1 MRAENPDHQKR
12 PIRQPTIDLLRQQL
26 HKGQVNTTLHSLRG
40 LRLPRSLRSGFVSS
54 TQPYPV
60 FFSTASPFSPTVGWL
75 VTFILILPSDDSRN
89 LTLLVVQAKLLGR
102 LSENISVDVFTP
114 AMSIPEKGSFLREG
128 SFLEYNVCTATRKP
142 GAKKAQSVSIS
153 EERAKAL
160 KNRADP

>member
-40 LRLPRSLRSGFVSS
+40 LRLHRSLRSGFVSS

-75 VTFILILPSDDSRN
+75 VNFYPFGVSRPLN
-89 LTLLVVQAKLLGR
+89 RYPYPLFKRIARQP
-102 LSENISVDVFTP
+102 DV
-114 AMSIPEKGSFLREG
+114 G
-128 SFLEYNVCTATRKP
+128 
-142 GAKKAQSVSIS
+142 
-153 EERAKAL
+153 
-160 KNRADP
+160 